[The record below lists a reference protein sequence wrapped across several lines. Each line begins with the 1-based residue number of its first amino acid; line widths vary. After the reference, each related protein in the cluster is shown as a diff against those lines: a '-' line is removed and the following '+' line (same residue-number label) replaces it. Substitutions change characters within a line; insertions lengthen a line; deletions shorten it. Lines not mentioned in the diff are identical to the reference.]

1 MKPLEVRRGDIYFL
15 DIPHYTGS
23 EMGKNRPA
31 IVVSCDAIN
40 RTSPCVTVVCCSGS
54 NQHADLPEH
63 VDVTSTPRPSLALC
77 EHIYTVDKSRLGDYL
92 GALSPQE
99 LAGVDR
105 GIALGLFG
113 ALEGLQVGSAEARGA
128 GAQRAPQTE
137 KQASAHTGGIF
148 GEGGSSVPSRSRR
161 SVTPKGVAG
170 ANTDLLELTS
180 ARCRSQI
187 FQEQAAELRLKL
199 GEFSADVGRV
209 EAQRDLLRELYD
221 GLLDRVLGESA

>member
-1 MKPLEVRRGDIYFL
+1 MKPLEIKRGDIYFL

-31 IVVSCDAIN
+31 IVVSCDALN
-40 RTSPCVTVVCCSGS
+40 RSSPCVTVVCCSGS

-63 VDVTSTPRPSLALC
+63 VEVTSTPRPSLALC

-113 ALEGLQVGSAEARGA
+113 ALEGLQV
-128 GAQRAPQTE
+128 
-137 KQASAHTGGIF
+137 
-148 GEGGSSVPSRSRR
+148 
-161 SVTPKGVAG
+161 PKGAAG

>member
-1 MKPLEVRRGDIYFL
+1 MKPLEIRRGDIYFL

-31 IVVSCDAIN
+31 IVVSCDALN
-40 RTSPCVTVVCCSGS
+40 RSSPCVTVVCCSGS
-54 NQHADLPEH
+54 NQHVDLPGH
-63 VDVTSTPRPSLALC
+63 VEVTSTPRPSLALC

-113 ALEGLQVGSAEARGA
+113 ELEGLQVPQKTIGMEADG
-128 GAQRAPQTE
+128 P
-137 KQASAHTGGIF
+137 
-148 GEGGSSVPSRSRR
+148 
-161 SVTPKGVAG
+161 
-170 ANTDLLELTS
+170 ELTCA
-180 ARCRSQI
+180 ARQGQLFR
-187 FQEQAAELRLKL
+187 EQADELRRKIS
-199 GEFSADVGRV
+199 GFGADAGRV